1 MSCINCD
8 FYIKCDY
15 TNVMSAQKSK
25 SHYKHINEGDSN
37 IKSHIK
43 VVFQKGIAKM
53 NRYKK
58 RTKLNGQYGVR
69 MKPDNQHKT
78 LYGTEITI

>member
-25 SHYKHINEGDSN
+25 SHFKHINEGDSN

-43 VVFQKGIAKM
+43 VVFRKGMAKM
-53 NRYKK
+53 NRYKR
-58 RTKLNGQYGVR
+58 RTKLNRQYGGENETR
-69 MKPDNQHKT
+69 QST
-78 LYGTEITI
+78 